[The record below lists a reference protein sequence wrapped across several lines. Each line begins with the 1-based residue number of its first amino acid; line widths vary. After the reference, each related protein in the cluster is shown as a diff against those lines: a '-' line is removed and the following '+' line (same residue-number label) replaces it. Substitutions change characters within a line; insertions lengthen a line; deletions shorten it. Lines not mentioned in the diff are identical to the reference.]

1 MRKLKV
7 IVAMSGG
14 VDSSVAAA
22 LLQKNGY
29 DVVGVFM
36 KFWQESG
43 EGGENLCCSAK
54 ARLDAKRVAIK
65 LGIPFYVLDVQK
77 EFKKQVVDYFINE
90 YKKGNTPNPCVECNR
105 HIKFKFLIDLA
116 IKMKAD
122 YVATGHYVR
131 INQKSKIKNQNDKSK
146 LKNFKLL
153 TAKDIKKDQ
162 TYFLWQ
168 LNQKQ
173 LSKIIFPLGDYIKEE
188 VRGLAKKWKL
198 PVAEKKDSQEI
209 CFIDTNINEFLRK
222 RIKTN
227 KGPIITKDGK
237 KIGEHKGLIFYT
249 IGQRKGIE
257 IGGTGPYYV
266 IKKDFNKNT
275 LIVSNSQKDLL
286 QKEMMV
292 KNLNWLSGKS
302 FNGKCKVKI
311 RSMAAMVPAKIMKHV
326 TRNMKQKNYRI
337 IFDKPQR
344 AITPGQ
350 SAVFYLPAVASAKE
364 GKGNELLGGGVIT

>member
-1 MRKLKV
+1 
-7 IVAMSGG
+7 MSGG
-14 VDSSVAAA
+14 VDSSVIAAI
-22 LLQKNGY
+22 LQKNGY

-36 KFWQESG
+36 RMHEKSNPG
-43 EGGENLCCSAK
+43 D
-54 ARLDAKRVAIK
+54 ARTVAQK
-65 LGIPFYVLDVQK
+65 LKIPFMVLDVRK
-77 EFKKQVVDYFINE
+77 EFKKRVIDYFIKE
-90 YKKGNTPNPCVECNR
+90 YKRGNTPNPCVECNPQ
-105 HIKFKFLIDLA
+105 IKFKFLVDLA
-116 IKMKAD
+116 TKMKAD
-122 YVATGHYVR
+122 YVATGHYAKV
-131 INQKSKIKNQNDKSK
+131 KNGK
-146 LKNFKLL
+146 LFI
-153 TAKDIKKDQ
+153 AKDIKKDQ